1 MKVTTLQVSSSSTL
15 NRFYRDFSTPAPA
28 KYRVDLQREAP
39 VLQQKIDS
47 LKEEERRQ
55 YVVAFAATWNG
66 LDPATRQAIV
76 GGAAGG
82 AAGAGLA
89 LTTLSIQEIGK
100 LIGGPVGFVIG
111 VTVLGVVGGALTPAA
126 LNQFTENKAKVSV
139 QTPTL
144 WNVVLPQVKLELEGS
159 GGKKPAAGGGKTA

>member
-1 MKVTTLQVSSSSTL
+1 
-15 NRFYRDFSTPAPA
+15 
-28 KYRVDLQREAP
+28 
-39 VLQQKIDS
+39 
-47 LKEEERRQ
+47 
-55 YVVAFAATWNG
+55 
-66 LDPATRQAIV
+66 
-76 GGAAGG
+76 
-82 AAGAGLA
+82 
-89 LTTLSIQEIGK
+89 
-100 LIGGPVGFVIG
+100 